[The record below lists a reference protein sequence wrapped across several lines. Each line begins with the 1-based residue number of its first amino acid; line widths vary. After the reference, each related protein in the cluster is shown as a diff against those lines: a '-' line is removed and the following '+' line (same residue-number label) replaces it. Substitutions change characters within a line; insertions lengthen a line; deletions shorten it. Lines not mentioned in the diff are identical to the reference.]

1 MDSKPSSQAHQGQ
14 GTTPNNGSQQTA
26 SNQKANLHCEVCAK
40 DFNRTI
46 ELNSHLAGAKHAKA
60 VKSRQILSDLKE
72 KIPAATGINSM
83 FRCAP
88 CDITLNSSQQLAMH
102 LSGSRHKMNEKTK
115 RCGSA
120 IVLAD
125 RQPVAVGVGAGSQPS
140 AAAGPIV
147 ATSAKAAAAAPS
159 ASASAIGATR
169 AAGATT
175 PAPSASAPA
184 AGATAPA
191 ARATTPASG
200 ATAVSRTTPAAGTA
214 GTGAAAKPKTAADSK
229 PAKPPVQTFKCVACN
244 VDLNSESQRDQHMN
258 SKKHA
263 NKIAGNKVSHSR
275 GFGEGFRGRGT
286 PYSTRDRGG
295 RGRGRGTSGGPGG
308 GFTSGGLLKSA
319 GYTSGGYNSGGYNS
333 GGYTSGGAGTASASF
348 GASSLKLGGGY
359 TNSGLTGGSLNSVS
373 LSSDLSTSNSGF
385 TTGGLSGGGLARGI
399 GRGRASWLG
408 KGGGTDWIGNG
419 GGYTPASGV
428 DPGYSGAALGSSGG
442 YSGAAAGH
450 SASAAAGYSAS
461 AGNYSGAAAGYSG
474 AAAGYSASA
483 GLEMGDQGDFNMPE
497 AGQFSNATYHNASGG
512 GGGDYS
518 SPVGPVF
525 RGRGGQAHAA
535 LPYSRPPPPLP
546 TQPPPQQPPPP
557 PPVFQ

>member
-26 SNQKANLHCEVCAK
+26 SNQKQANLHCEVCAK
-40 DFNRTI
+40 DFNRSI

-83 FRCAP
+83 FRCAL

-125 RQPVAVGVGAGSQPS
+125 RQPVAVGVGTGSQPS

-147 ATSAKAAAAAPS
+147 ATSAKPAAVAPS
-159 ASASAIGATR
+159 ALASDTGAT
-169 AAGATT
+169 
-175 PAPSASAPA
+175 PA

-191 ARATTPASG
+191 ARATTPAAG
-200 ATAVSRTTPAAGTA
+200 ATPVSRTAPAAGTA
-214 GTGAAAKPKTAADSK
+214 AAAAAAKPKTAVDSK

-319 GYTSGGYNSGGYNS
+319 GYNSGGYNNDGYTSGGYNS

-348 GASSLKLGGGY
+348 GAGSLKGSGY
-359 TNSGLTGGSLNSVS
+359 TNSSLAGGSLNSVS
-373 LSSDLSTSNSGF
+373 LSSGLSTSNSGL

-419 GGYTPASGV
+419 GGYTPASGGDPGYSGGYTPASGGYTPASGG
-428 DPGYSGAALGSSGG
+428 DPGYSGAALGSTGD
-442 YSGAAAGH
+442 
-450 SASAAAGYSAS
+450 YSAS
-461 AGNYSGAAAGYSG
+461 AGGYSGAAAGYSG
-474 AAAGYSASA
+474 AAAGFSASA

>member
-1 MDSKPSSQAHQGQ
+1 MHFQ
-14 GTTPNNGSQQTA
+14 
-26 SNQKANLHCEVCAK
+26 
-40 DFNRTI
+40 
-46 ELNSHLAGAKHAKA
+46 

-83 FRCAP
+83 FRCAL

-125 RQPVAVGVGAGSQPS
+125 RQPVAVA
-140 AAAGPIV
+140 
-147 ATSAKAAAAAPS
+147 
-159 ASASAIGATR
+159 
-169 AAGATT
+169 
-175 PAPSASAPA
+175 
-184 AGATAPA
+184 
-191 ARATTPASG
+191 
-200 ATAVSRTTPAAGTA
+200 
-214 GTGAAAKPKTAADSK
+214 AAAKPKTAVDSK

-263 NKIAGNKVSHSR
+263 NKIAGNKVS
-275 GFGEGFRGRGT
+275 
-286 PYSTRDRGG
+286 
-295 RGRGRGTSGGPGG
+295 
-308 GFTSGGLLKSA
+308 LA
-319 GYTSGGYNSGGYNS
+319 
-333 GGYTSGGAGTASASF
+333 
-348 GASSLKLGGGY
+348 
-359 TNSGLTGGSLNSVS
+359 GGSLNSVS
-373 LSSDLSTSNSGF
+373 LSSGLSTSNSGL

-419 GGYTPASGV
+419 GGYTPASGGDPGYSGGYTPASGGYTPASGG
-428 DPGYSGAALGSSGG
+428 DPGYSGAALGSTGD
-442 YSGAAAGH
+442 
-450 SASAAAGYSAS
+450 YSAS
-461 AGNYSGAAAGYSG
+461 AGGYSGAAAGYSG
-474 AAAGYSASA
+474 AAAGFSASA